1 MVGYIYF
8 IRDELGHI
16 KIGIAKNIKKRFD
29 TIQTYNPMRLEVY
42 RTLEIENMQIAS
54 KLEKILHTKFKEYRL
69 QGEWFEEGPIIKFLN
84 QSSFMIGEYE
94 FESSSKENIIC
105 MPLIGVN
112 KAMKKGYNLREVSEL
127 LGIKLRTVREW
138 VRNGKIHANKITGT
152 NRWIVME
159 SEIRRLQ
166 NANKDRE
173 YSE

>member
-1 MVGYIYF
+1 ME
-8 IRDELGHI
+8 R
-16 KIGIAKNIKKRFD
+16 
-29 TIQTYNPMRLEVY
+29 
-42 RTLEIENMQIAS
+42 
-54 KLEKILHTKFKEYRL
+54 
-69 QGEWFEEGPIIKFLN
+69 
-84 QSSFMIGEYE
+84 
-94 FESSSKENIIC
+94 
-105 MPLIGVN
+105 
-112 KAMKKGYNLREVSEL
+112 GYNLKQVSEL